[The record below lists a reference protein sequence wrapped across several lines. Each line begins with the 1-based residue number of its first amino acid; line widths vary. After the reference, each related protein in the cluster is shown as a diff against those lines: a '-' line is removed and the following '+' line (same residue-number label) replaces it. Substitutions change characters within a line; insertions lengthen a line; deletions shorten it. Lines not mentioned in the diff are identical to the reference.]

1 MTIDLS
7 QIVADKLADLE
18 KSGAIKK
25 HIEDTLEKSIMDAI
39 TDALGGYS
47 FKRDISK
54 QVEENIHGITAD
66 CGFSAYNGFI
76 AERVKSILMELYTK
90 DIAEK
95 VSSALDDAM
104 LKKHENV
111 KLSDIFKMYREWVCG
126 YMEESEKY
134 DLQNFHCALNED
146 DGSYGIH
153 RIIATF
159 ADHELKAKSYGSGY
173 EEEPDITVVI
183 STGWS
188 GKVSGKISTLLLN
201 GHNMRETLRIG
212 TLTNFEA
219 FLVNL
224 YYNGTP
230 ILLDMDDVDEDNS
243 FDIDI

>member
-1 MTIDLS
+1 MTIDLL
-7 QIVADKLADLE
+7 QIVTDKLADLE

-54 QVEENIHGITAD
+54 QVEDRIH
-66 CGFSAYNGFI
+66 
-76 AERVKSILMELYTK
+76 

-111 KLSDIFKMYREWVCG
+111 KLSDIFRMYREWVCENT
-126 YMEESEKY
+126 EESEKY
-134 DLQNFHCALNED
+134 EQQNFHCALQETTD
-146 DGSYGIH
+146 YGIH
-153 RIIATF
+153 YIAATF
-159 ADHELKAKSYGSGY
+159 ADHEIEEKTYGSGY
-173 EEEPDITVVI
+173 DEKPDVTIRFCSVWGGQT
-183 STGWS
+183 T
-188 GKVSGKISTLLLN
+188 GKISTLLLS
-201 GHNMRETLRIG
+201 GHNMRDTLKIG
-212 TLTNFEA
+212 TLTTFEA

-224 YYNGTP
+224 YYNETP
-230 ILLDMDDVDEDNS
+230 ILLDTDDVDKDNS